1 MKQIFFLLALILLN
15 ITAAFADEEVPA
27 LKDCPRA
34 QMLPKEASEDNRR
47 IACNIPED
55 LQEQVDLMDFAEMPG
70 FKPFVYKINVNAEF
84 RIMNIVLFDEMVDVP
99 NYGICNFIC
108 LDQFRDTEKITTGS
122 VNDTE
127 RNSLVNYF
135 EKSNVEIVN
144 QKAN

>member
-1 MKQIFFLLALILLN
+1 MNNPINRIFDLTELGFMRFLDL
-15 ITAAFADEEVPA
+15 
-27 LKDCPRA
+27 
-34 QMLPKEASEDNRR
+34 MRR
-47 IACNIPED
+47 FSTIKYED

-122 VNDTE
+122 VSNTE
-127 RNSLVNYF
+127 RNSLLNYF
-135 EKSNVEIVN
+135 EKSNVGMKNKKVN
-144 QKAN
+144 